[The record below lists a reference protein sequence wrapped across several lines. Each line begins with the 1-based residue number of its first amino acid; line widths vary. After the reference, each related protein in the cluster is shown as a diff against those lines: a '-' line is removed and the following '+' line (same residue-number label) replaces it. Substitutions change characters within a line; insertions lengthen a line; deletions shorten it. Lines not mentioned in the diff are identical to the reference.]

1 MSPDIDSRLAA
12 AATAKGS
19 SDATVA
25 ERLFLAFLKGR
36 EGRREMLLQV
46 GHEFLGGPVGSS
58 GSWKQVGMGPVVCS
72 GVKMPLFT
80 LLPLLVFEV
89 QPD

>member
-1 MSPDIDSRLAA
+1 M
-12 AATAKGS
+12 
-19 SDATVA
+19 
-25 ERLFLAFLKGR
+25 LF
-36 EGRREMLLQV
+36 QV

-80 LLPLLVFEV
+80 LLPLLEFEV
-89 QPD
+89 QLHQHQRFHGVMVSTQDSESCDPSSNLGGT

>member
-1 MSPDIDSRLAA
+1 M
-12 AATAKGS
+12 
-19 SDATVA
+19 
-25 ERLFLAFLKGR
+25 LF
-36 EGRREMLLQV
+36 QV

-80 LLPLLVFEV
+80 LSPVIQFKV
-89 QPD
+89 QF